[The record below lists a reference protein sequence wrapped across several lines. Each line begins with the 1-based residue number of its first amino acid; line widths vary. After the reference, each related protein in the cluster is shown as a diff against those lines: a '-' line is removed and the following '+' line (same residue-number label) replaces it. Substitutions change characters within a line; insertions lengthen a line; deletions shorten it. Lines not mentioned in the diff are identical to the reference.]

1 MKNQYQDKLSHLTEG
16 EIEELIKRYYGGEK
30 NNLLINEYDID
41 IKNSSF
47 LIKTFPPRTH
57 FDILCPFCNIFM
69 TSYRKSKSSYSIE
82 TIFCKECQHEL
93 DNDYCSCRICKNK
106 RLEKEK
112 FERERQ
118 QILFDTQRQVIID
131 KYLTDKEYPTDF
143 EELDI
148 QMKLYLSSLLR
159 SSLSEDLKDIN
170 PISSATLK
178 LTPITPDNIYET
190 KIITFLKENGLI
202 IFSPNT
208 VLSSISIEDNK
219 IDGYYPLKTTYRLN
233 IFKDELNIE
242 IDELFHLE
250 DIEEKNEELLLTLW
264 LEIALYECLEY
275 LYVRLDEYNLPSQ
288 HIGDKTI
295 STIKEALNNF
305 SISQVF
311 YFIWN
316 ASKNAAAF
324 YQKGS
329 VTKKHAVN
337 LVAGN
342 ILRTMERAIAQNW
355 DVSKY
360 RRDYNYP
367 QSIISEIF
375 FNRILKIGDRGFD
388 TVAKNYFHNSGKNL
402 IELPPL

>member
-93 DNDYCSCRICKNK
+93 DNTYCSCTICKNK

-208 VLSSISIEDNK
+208 VLNSISIEDNK
-219 IDGYYPLKTTYRLN
+219 IDGYYPLNTTYRLN
-233 IFKDELNIE
+233 ISKDGLTIE
-242 IDELFHLE
+242 VDELFHLE
-250 DIEEKNEELLLTLW
+250 DIEEKNDELLLTLW

-275 LYVRLDEYNLPSQ
+275 LYMRLDEYNLPSKY
-288 HIGDKTI
+288 IGDKTV
-295 STIKEALNNF
+295 SAIKETLNNF
-305 SISQVF
+305 SISQIF
-311 YFIWN
+311 YFIWR
-316 ASKNAAAF
+316 ASKSSDEF
-324 YQKGS
+324 YQKGGR
-329 VTKKHAVN
+329 TKQHAVN

-342 ILRTMERAIAQNW
+342 ILRIMETAIAKNQ
-355 DVSKY
+355 VVPKY
-360 RRDYNYP
+360 ERNYKCP

-375 FNRILKIGDRGFD
+375 FNRVVKIGARGFD
-388 TVAKNYFHNSGKNL
+388 MVAKSYFYNSKIFL
-402 IELPPL
+402 IE